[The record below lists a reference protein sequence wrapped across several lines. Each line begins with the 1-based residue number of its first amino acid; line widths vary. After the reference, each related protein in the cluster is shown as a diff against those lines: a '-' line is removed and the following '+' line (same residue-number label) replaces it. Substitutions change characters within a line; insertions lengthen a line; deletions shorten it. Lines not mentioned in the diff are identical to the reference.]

1 MKAEERRNYIPQR
14 DIHPRRS
21 IECVDVAP
29 FGNETN
35 SPTNEEHREKA
46 KIFLNIESKKGGS
59 VADSTYRRIREI
71 PRNDKKEFYK
81 ISPVESAIIPIYTCW
96 EKSACGLLIV
106 VQYDYRYSDKFEDI
120 KGVITFSR
128 FLHGES

>member
-1 MKAEERRNYIPQR
+1 M
-14 DIHPRRS
+14 
-21 IECVDVAP
+21 DVAP
-29 FGNETN
+29 LGNETN

-71 PRNDKKEFYK
+71 PRNDKEKFYK
-81 ISPVESAIIPIYTCW
+81 ISPVKLAVIPIYTCW
-96 EKSACGLLIV
+96 EKSACDLLV
-106 VQYDYRYSDKFEDI
+106 MMQYDYRYSDKFENI
-120 KGVITFSR
+120 KGILTFLR